1 MSPICINSTD
11 QLIFPLNA
19 KIEDKEKKIITP
31 NAIIM
36 ACIWLIISVVVEP
49 VIVITVRKI
58 SAPAIMVAFI

>member
-1 MSPICINSTD
+1 
-11 QLIFPLNA
+11 LIFPLNA